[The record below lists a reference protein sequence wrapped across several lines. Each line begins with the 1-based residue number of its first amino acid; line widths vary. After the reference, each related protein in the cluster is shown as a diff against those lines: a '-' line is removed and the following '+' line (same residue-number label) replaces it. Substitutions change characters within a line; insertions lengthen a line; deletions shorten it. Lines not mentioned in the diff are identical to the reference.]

1 MNFEQMALT
10 RQSTRKFDTTKEVEM
25 EKLMKICDIARLAP
39 SACNSQ
45 PWKLHIL
52 TKESKNV
59 DAVRKA
65 CQVVGLNKFLN
76 DVNSYIV
83 IEQVFGNRS
92 ASLGSHFGKN
102 DLNSIDI
109 GILSSYICFAALEE
123 GLGTCMLGAF
133 RSNIMQKAMGFDKKQ
148 KVRLVIAV
156 GYPLKDDPIRK
167 KVRKELDKV
176 VITHN

>member
-1 MNFEQMALT
+1 MNFEEMALN
-10 RQSTRKFDTTKEVEM
+10 RQSTRRYDATKEVEK
-25 EKLMKICDIARLAP
+25 EKLIKICDIARLAP

-45 PWKLHIL
+45 PWKLHVL
-52 TKESKNV
+52 TKDSPNV
-59 DAVRKA
+59 AAVRKA

-102 DLNSIDI
+102 DLNSIDL
-109 GILSSYICFAALEE
+109 GILASYICFAAMQE

-133 RSNIMQKAMGFDKKQ
+133 RSDVMLKAMNFDKKQ

-156 GYPLKDDPIRK
+156 GYPDFEDVIRK
-167 KVRKELDKV
+167 KVRKDLDKV
-176 VITHN
+176 MIIED

>member
-1 MNFEQMALT
+1 MNFEEMALN
-10 RQSTRKFDTTKEVEM
+10 RQSTRKFDTSREVEK
-25 EKLMKICDIARLAP
+25 EKLIKICDIARLAP

-45 PWKLHIL
+45 PWKLHVL
-52 TKESKNV
+52 AKDSPNV

-92 ASLGSHFGKN
+92 ASLGSHFGNN

-109 GILSSYICFAALEE
+109 GILSSYICFAAMQE

-133 RSNIMQKAMGFDKKQ
+133 RSNVMLKAMGFDKKQ

-156 GYPLKDDPIRK
+156 GYAAADDIIRK
-167 KVRKELDKV
+167 KVRKDLDKV
-176 VITHN
+176 MVIEE

>member
-10 RQSTRKFDTTKEVEM
+10 RQSTRRYDATKDVEL
-25 EKLMKICDIARLAP
+25 EKLVKICEIGMLAP

-45 PWKLHIL
+45 PWKLHVL
-52 TKESKNV
+52 TKDSPNV

-92 ASLGSHFGKN
+92 ASLGSHFGNN

-109 GILSSYICFAALEE
+109 GILSSYICFAAMQE

-133 RSNIMQKAMGFDKKQ
+133 RSNVMLKAMGFDKKQ

-156 GYPLKDDPIRK
+156 GYAATDDVIRK
-167 KVRKELDKV
+167 KVKKDLEKV
-176 VITHN
+176 LVIEE